1 MAQTMSMGQA
11 AGLAATLSLD
21 EDIAA
26 HVLDI
31 AALQSKLLETGTIL
45 EVPNS
50 LADTSRNGWR
60 YNFR

>member
-1 MAQTMSMGQA
+1 MGQA